1 MAGAVA
7 LLRACGAL
15 SSAPAA
21 HNKGAAGDYVVFLR
35 TTLGAAVP
43 LEVGCEG
50 TVADLERAAEAA
62 AGIRCSGAWPASQLA
77 AVPAVYGWPS
87 DTLSFQGKVLADRS
101 ANLSDCGI
109 GPESVVEV
117 VSLGEVAPDL
127 PRNYSRRLIVELQRR
142 LQEDPPPGVRWYV
155 KDRPAMEWVMQL
167 KKGSDSFPHQA
178 FTAEVDGVEDSIYAG
193 WTFLLDVWLPPE
205 YPFGVPRMRFQ
216 HPVYHPQVEAA
227 AGEICLDVLRDKWSP
242 ALTVDKLLISI
253 RHCITGGDEQ
263 WNPPSDDWDVLNAD
277 AKRLWESD
285 RAAAVRT
292 AKEWA
297 ARHARPARAG

>member
-167 KKGSDSFPHQA
+167 KKGSD
-178 FTAEVDGVEDSIYAG
+178 
-193 WTFLLDVWLPPE
+193 
-205 YPFGVPRMRFQ
+205 
-216 HPVYHPQVEAA
+216 
-227 AGEICLDVLRDKWSP
+227 
-242 ALTVDKLLISI
+242 
-253 RHCITGGDEQ
+253 
-263 WNPPSDDWDVLNAD
+263 
-277 AKRLWESD
+277 RL
-285 RAAAVRT
+285 RAASRIRRSPLRSTASRTPFTPAGRSYWTCGCPRSIPSVCRGCASSTPCTTRKWRLPRVRSAWT
-292 AKEWA
+292 C
-297 ARHARPARAG
+297 